1 MAIVQ
6 ISRITNRKGLID
18 DLPAPLAGAEFGW
31 ATDTRQLF
39 IGNGEIADGAPVVG
53 NTEILTEFSDILSYT
68 TAYTYTGQA
77 ATGYTVQT
85 GPTPSTPISQSL
97 QARLD
102 SYAIVTDFGAVGDGI
117 TDCTAAINRALY
129 QLYCVDNNPA
139 IRRSLFFPAGVYLI
153 SGTIN
158 LPTYATLYGE
168 GVDGSTILL
177 QIQVWSNG
185 TSYQSGVLVSY
196 SGSYYRSLLEVPTGI
211 DITNT
216 TYWEE
221 QSEPSC
227 IVQTADSLQQ
237 TGVDINTNGATP
249 PQGIYVANLKFTT
262 TREIDAILIEDAK
275 NCEFNT
281 VSFEGPLTTLDISSS
296 PPEISA
302 VTWSSTESLVC
313 QNIRFTNCTFT
324 GFKYCTN
331 TDQQIKSI
339 VFANNRFDTLFQ
351 GVYLGGV
358 SPVLGGPTGVRI
370 LHNVFDN
377 IYNQGIVV
385 ENVSLNASGY
395 NIFYDVGNEF
405 NGVDYPAVVI
415 VEFNA
420 ANNVSVGDMF
430 ERTDAVVSSSGI
442 ERININDTL
451 SIATDNGVSLQL
463 GSYTRDSGVVE
474 TLPNGSTD
482 VVLFTVDAA
491 STRAFSFNY
500 TMTRLGYTES
510 GVVTVVASSDGTGG
524 DLSTIDS
531 VAMNNGVTGT
541 GVALTISETSSVVSV
556 KYTNTTGSNA
566 SISYSF
572 TRLA

>member
-39 IGNGEIADGAPVVG
+39 IGNGDIEDGAPVVG
-53 NTEILTEFSDILSYT
+53 NTEILTEFSDVLSYA

-85 GPTPSTPISQSL
+85 GPTPSSPVSQSL

-102 SYAIVTDFGAVGDGI
+102 SFAIVTDFGAVGDGI
-117 TDCTAAINRALY
+117 TDCTAAINRALH
-129 QLYCVDNNPA
+129 QLYCIENNTA
-139 IRRSLFFPAGVYLI
+139 VRRSLFFPAGTYLI
-153 SGTIN
+153 TGTIN

-168 GVDGSTILL
+168 GIDGSIILL
-177 QIQVWSNG
+177 QIQTWSSSA
-185 TSYQSGVLVSY
+185 SYQSGVLVSY
-196 SGSYYRSLLEVPTGI
+196 SGSYYRSLLEVPVGVNI
-211 DITNT
+211 NNT

-221 QSEPSC
+221 ESEPTC

-237 TGVDINTNGATP
+237 TGVDIATNGAVP

-262 TREIDAILIEDAK
+262 TQEIDGILVEDAK

-281 VSFEGPLTTLDISSS
+281 VSFEGPLTTLNISGAS
-296 PPEISA
+296 PEISA
-302 VTWSSTESLVC
+302 VSWNSTTALVC
-313 QNIRFTNCTFT
+313 QNIRFTNCTFK
-324 GFKYCTN
+324 GFKYGTN
-331 TDQQIKSI
+331 TQEQIKSI
-339 VFANNRFDTLFQ
+339 VFANNRFDTLYQ
-351 GVYLGGV
+351 GVYLGGM

-377 IYNQGIVV
+377 IYYQGIVV
-385 ENVSLNASGY
+385 ENVSLNVSGY

-405 NGVDYPAVVI
+405 NGVNYPAVVI
-415 VEFNA
+415 IEFTDD
-420 ANNVSVGDMF
+420 NNVSIGDMF
-430 ERTDAVVSSSGI
+430 ERSDAVVDANSI
-442 ERININDTL
+442 ERIDINNTL
-451 SIATDNGVSLQL
+451 SIATDNGVGLQL
-463 GSYTRDSGVVE
+463 GSYIRESGVVE
-474 TLPNGSTD
+474 TLPDGSTD
-482 VVLFTVDAA
+482 VVLFTVDAT

-500 TMTRLGYTES
+500 TMTRAAYTES
-510 GVVTVVASSDGTGG
+510 GVVTVVASSDGTGS
-524 DLSTIDS
+524 DLSTVDS

-541 GVALTISETSSVVSV
+541 GVMLSISETSSVVSV
-556 KYTNTTGSNA
+556 KYTNTTGSSA
-566 SISYSF
+566 SISYSI

>member
-6 ISRITNRKGLID
+6 ISRITNRKGLIE

-39 IGNGEIADGAPVVG
+39 IGNGDVADGAPVVG
-53 NTEILTEFSDILSYT
+53 NTEILTEFSDVLSYV

-85 GPTPSTPISQSL
+85 GPTPSTPVSQSL

-129 QLYCVDNNPA
+129 QLYCIDTNPA
-139 IRRSLFFPAGVYLI
+139 IRRSLFFPAGIYLI
-153 SGTIN
+153 TGTIN

-168 GVDGSTILL
+168 GIDGSIILL
-177 QIQVWSNG
+177 QIQPWTNA
-185 TSYQSGVLVSY
+185 TAYQSGVLVSY
-196 SGSYYRSLLEVPTGI
+196 SGSYYRSLLEVPVNV

-216 TYWEE
+216 TYWQEE
-221 QSEPSC
+221 SDPTC
-227 IVQTADSLQQ
+227 IIQTADSLQQ
-237 TGVDINTNGATP
+237 TGVDIGTNGATAP
-249 PQGIYVANLKFTT
+249 SGIYVANLKFTT
-262 TREIDAILIEDAK
+262 TQEINGILIEDAK

-281 VSFEGPLTTLDISSS
+281 VSFEGPLTTSSISVAS
-296 PPEISA
+296 PEILA
-302 VTWSSTESLVC
+302 VAWNSTEALVC
-313 QNIRFTNCTFT
+313 QNITFTNCTFT
-324 GFKYCTN
+324 GFKYVTN
-331 TDQQIKSI
+331 TEEQIKSI
-339 VFANNRFDTLFQ
+339 VFSNNRFDTLYQ
-351 GVYLGGV
+351 GLYIGGA

-377 IYNQGIVV
+377 IYNQGIVID
-385 ENVSLNASGY
+385 NVSLNVSGY

-405 NGVDYPAVVI
+405 NGIDYPASVI
-415 VEFNA
+415 IEITDD
-420 ANNVSVGDMF
+420 NNVSVGDMF
-430 ERTDAVVSSSGI
+430 ERTDAIVAASSI
-442 ERININDTL
+442 ERININNTL
-451 SIATDNGVSLQL
+451 SIATDNGVSMQL
-463 GSYTRDSGVVE
+463 GSYTRESGVVE

-482 VVLFTVDAA
+482 VVLFTINAA
-491 STRAFSFNY
+491 ATRAFSFNY

-524 DLSTIDS
+524 DLSTVDS

-541 GVALTISETSSVVSV
+541 GVMLSISETSSVVSV
-556 KYTNTTGSNA
+556 KYTNTTGSSA
-566 SISYSF
+566 SISYSV

>member
-18 DLPAPLAGAEFGW
+18 DLPAPLAGAELGW

-39 IGNGEIADGAPVVG
+39 IGNGDIADGAPVVG
-53 NTEILTEFSDILSYT
+53 NTEILTEFSDILSYA

-85 GPTPSTPISQSL
+85 GPTPGTPVSQSL

-129 QLYCVDNNPA
+129 QLYCIDNNPA
-139 IRRSLFFPAGVYLI
+139 VRRSLFFPAGVYLI
-153 SGTIN
+153 TGTLN
-158 LPTYATLYGE
+158 VPAYATLYGE
-168 GVDGSTILL
+168 GIDGSTILL
-177 QIQVWSNG
+177 QIQPWTNA

-196 SGSYYRSLLEVPTGI
+196 SGSYYRSQTTVPVGV

-216 TYWEE
+216 AYWEE
-221 QSEPSC
+221 EADPSC

-237 TGVDINTNGATP
+237 TGIDIGTNGATP
-249 PQGIYVANLKFTT
+249 PRGIYVSNLKFATT
-262 TREIDAILIEDAK
+262 QEIHGILVENAK

-281 VSFEGPLTTLDISSS
+281 VSFEGPLTTLDISAAS
-296 PPEISA
+296 PDISA
-302 VTWSSTESLVC
+302 VEWSSTTSLVC
-313 QNIRFTNCTFT
+313 QNVRFTNCTFS
-324 GFKYCTN
+324 GFKYATN
-331 TDQQIKSI
+331 TEQQIKSI
-339 VFANNRFDTLFQ
+339 VFSNNKFDTLFQ
-351 GVYLGGV
+351 GVYIGGA

-377 IYNQGIVV
+377 IYYQGIVI

-405 NGVDYPAVVI
+405 NGVNYPTVVI
-415 VEFNA
+415 IDITG

-430 ERTDAVVSSSGI
+430 ERTDAAVSSSGI
-442 ERININDTL
+442 KRINTNDTL
-451 SIATDNGVSLQL
+451 SIATDNGASLQL
-463 GSYTRDSGVVE
+463 GSFSRDSGIVE
-474 TLPNGSTD
+474 TLADGSTD

-491 STRAFSFNY
+491 GTRAFSFNY
-500 TMTRLGYTES
+500 TMVRGPYTES
-510 GVVTVVASSDGTGG
+510 GVITVVASSDGTGS
-524 DLSTIDS
+524 DLSTVDS
-531 VAMNNGVTGT
+531 VAMNNGLTGT
-541 GVALTISETSSVVSV
+541 GVSLSITETASVISV
-556 KYTNTTGSNA
+556 KYTNTTGTSA
-566 SISYSF
+566 SISYSI